1 MDKDKSG
8 VFKLVDGLKPVDPKA
23 LAEFEKEM
31 TDQGIPEIIKDVEK
45 RRMLA
50 AESRQR
56 RLEMPT
62 EDKAE
67 PPKS

>member
-8 VFKLVDGLKPVDPKA
+8 VFKLVEGLKPVDANA
-23 LAEFEKEM
+23 LAQFEKEM
-31 TDQGIPEIIKDVEK
+31 TEEAIPDIIRDVEK

-50 AESRQR
+50 AESRRR

-62 EDKAE
+62 DDKPE
-67 PPKS
+67 PPK

>member
-8 VFKLVDGLKPVDPKA
+8 VFKLVEGLKPVDPKV
-23 LAEFEKEM
+23 LADFEKEM
-31 TDQGIPEIIKDVEK
+31 ADQGIPNIIEDVEK

-62 EDKAE
+62 KDKTG
-67 PPKS
+67 PST